1 MSTEHPRWWTLV
13 CGIRCLVLLCC
24 CAVALL
30 GLSCSQRSAGH
41 SQYPVGIGP
50 PSFETDVMQAYL
62 RILESAVDF
71 FEPLWRE
78 ADNGAPNAGFF
89 DFRDYG
95 NWAAYDAYAT
105 IIMIPGNGMVALAYA
120 VLLTHTQAEAFGMGA
135 VPRETV
141 LSRAVQAIRW
151 CCLTSAYTRTPY
163 PYLRGTPPWF
173 SDGQQ
178 WIRHT
183 GLRADVTG
191 YLTLA
196 ALLLWDI
203 LDEDTRRLV
212 REVATGV
219 AVRDLPPY
227 SWDPV
232 QGGNH
237 DQVKKDLTATLAA
250 AYMFPEHPDHPA
262 FMATVEQAGVDLVS
276 RPADAQRDDD
286 VGGKPLHA
294 YYRGW
299 NLYDDFSSDHHGHA
313 QLWYGIH
320 DVFEPRLMMELFARF
335 TGRTVPKT
343 YDYPG
348 NNYDGVLGWA
358 KRLFLDSG
366 DVAHPHGAEYDS
378 YYGGTP
384 ALAFAY
390 GSTLLE
396 DPQAAALEILCAGLM
411 ERHTRAVQQYDY
423 HRSSWGVAAL
433 AYLAHAH
440 LREAAPPVAPLSEA
454 LASLNGVAYYARQ
467 HGLIHRTDEKWVSF
481 SWGTSC
487 RNRGGFAGYVVPQ
500 GVSPEAAVDGGWSE
514 PLVYFHQNSLTGVVS
529 VDGAPRASASSGTL
543 FEEYDYDFE
552 FDETGFSTAGE
563 RVWNGKVSQRMAL
576 FSFHDGPVVVFT
588 RLVALDDAVVDFTGI
603 PLYFYTRR
611 GVTDEHVLTSLIGT
625 GSLDSFIGRHDAMSW
640 WCIDGR
646 LGAVVLEGPAEV
658 CINHMIQPEGEEY
671 PPLPPG
677 YNWAR
682 SPEYRDTGVIL
693 STASLN
699 SVAAVA
705 GERILDLSM
714 VLYPGAASHDVEQ
727 AADRSSIVDLPAH
740 LSGVVLES
748 KTGKRDLAIVCWA
761 DSLGPADTVKLGFP
775 EGAPALCGVGIEGS
789 IRVRGSVSVV
799 DVHLERFSTVRATI
813 CTYIATDGDSTVLV
827 SSDRVSGDL
836 VLTPPSDTPLAVVI
850 KHFGE
855 SDVYSLTVG
864 REDGTARYAV
874 QLQADVFGLLGYE
887 IMLEGVTRVGI
898 TPVDNVAHD

>member
-1 MSTEHPRWWTLV
+1 MSTERLRRSTLV
-13 CGIRCLVLLCC
+13 YGIRCLALLCC
-24 CAVALL
+24 CGVTLV

-50 PSFETDVMQAYL
+50 PSFETDVMQVYL

-71 FEPLWRE
+71 FEPLWRD

-95 NWAAYDAYAT
+95 NWAYDAYAT
-105 IIMIPGNGMVALAYA
+105 IITIPGNGMVALAYA

-135 VPRETV
+135 LPREAI

-151 CCLTSAYTRTPY
+151 CCLTSAYTRTPF
-163 PYLRGTPPWF
+163 PYLPGTPWDF
-173 SDGQQ
+173 AQGEQ
-178 WIRHT
+178 WIRRI
-183 GLRADVTG
+183 GRRADATG

-196 ALLLWDI
+196 ALLLWDH
-203 LDEDTRRLV
+203 LDADTKRLV
-212 REVATGV
+212 REVAIGA

-227 SWDPV
+227 AWDPV

-250 AYMFPEHPDHPA
+250 AYMFPEHPDHSA

-276 RPADAQRDDD
+276 RPSDAQRADD
-286 VGGKPLHA
+286 VGGKPLSA

-313 QLWYGIH
+313 QLWYGVH
-320 DVFEPRLMMELFARF
+320 DVFEPRLMVELFARF
-335 TGRTVPKT
+335 TGRTVPET
-343 YDYPG
+343 YTYPG
-348 NNYDGVLGWA
+348 NNFDGVLGWA
-358 KRLFLDSG
+358 KKLFLDSG
-366 DVAHPHGAEYDS
+366 DLAHPHGAEYDS

-396 DPQAAALEILCAGLM
+396 DPQAAALEFLCAGLM
-411 ERHTRAVQQYDY
+411 DRHTQAVRQYDY

-467 HGLIHRTDEKWVSF
+467 HALIHRTDEKWVSF

-487 RNRGGFAGYVVPQ
+487 RNRGGFAGFVVPQ
-500 GVSPEAAVDGGWSE
+500 RLSPEVAVDGGWSE

-529 VDGAPRASASSGTL
+529 VDGAPGASASSDTL
-543 FEEYDYDFE
+543 FEEYDYNFE
-552 FDETGFSTAGE
+552 YDGTGFSTAGE
-563 RVWNGKVSQRMAL
+563 RVWDDTVSQKMAV

-588 RLVALDDAVVDFTGI
+588 RLVALDDAVFGFTGI

-611 GVTDEHVLTSLIGT
+611 GVTDEHVLTSPIGT
-625 GSLDSFIGRHDAMSW
+625 GSLDSLIGKHDSMSW

-646 LGAVVLEGPAEV
+646 LGAVVFDGPAEV
-658 CINHMIQPEGEEY
+658 CISHMIQPEGEEY

-682 SPEYRDTGVIL
+682 NSQYRDTAVIL

-699 SVAAVA
+699 PVAAAA
-705 GERILDLSM
+705 GARLLELGM
-714 VLYPGAASHDVEQ
+714 VLYPGAVKRDVEQ
-727 AADRSSIVDLPAH
+727 AADRASIVDLPDH
-740 LSGVVLES
+740 LSGVVLEG
-748 KTGKRDLAIVCWA
+748 KTGMRDLAVVCWE
-761 DSLGPADTVKLGFP
+761 DTPGTVDVLKFSFP
-775 EGAPALCGVGIEGS
+775 EGAPVLRGAGIEGATS
-789 IRVRGSVSVV
+789 VRGSVSAV
-799 DVHLERFSTVRATI
+799 DVRLGRFSTIRATI
-813 CTYIATDGDSTVLV
+813 CTYIASKGDSTVSV
-827 SSDRVSGDL
+827 SADRASGGFLLTPVSG
-836 VLTPPSDTPLAVVI
+836 TPLAVTI

-855 SDVYSLTVG
+855 SDVYSLAVG
-864 REDGTARYAV
+864 REDGAASYAV
-874 QLQADVFGLLGYE
+874 RLQADAFGRLGYE
-887 IMLEGVTRVGI
+887 IMLEGVTRVVI
-898 TPVDNVAHD
+898 VPADNAVHD